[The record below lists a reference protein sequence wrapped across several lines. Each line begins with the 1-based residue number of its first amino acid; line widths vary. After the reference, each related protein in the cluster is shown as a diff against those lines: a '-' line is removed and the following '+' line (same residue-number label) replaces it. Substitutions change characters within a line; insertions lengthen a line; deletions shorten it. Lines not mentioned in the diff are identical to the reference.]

1 MLRLVIGDKQLSS
14 WSLRPWMLLR
24 HLGLS
29 FEEVCLP
36 LDTQRFHDE
45 IGRYTPARRVPVLL
59 DGALH
64 VWDSLAICEYLSE
77 REGGRGWPSDSAAR
91 ALARSISAEMHAG
104 FDALRSDWPLQA
116 ACRDIEAPL
125 SPEGRRDLERIDSI
139 WSECREEHRSR
150 GTWLFGERY
159 SIADAMYAP
168 VAIRCHTYGAT
179 LSEGAAAYLDHV
191 LSDPHIR
198 DWIRD
203 AGQETRREGQPV
215 ERT

>member
-1 MLRLVIGDKQLSS
+1 MLRLVIGDKHLSS

-29 FEEVCLP
+29 FEEVRLP

-77 REGGRGWPSDSAAR
+77 REGGRGWPSDAAAR

-104 FDALRSDWPLQA
+104 FAALRSDWPLQA
-116 ACRDIEAPL
+116 ASQGVEAPL

-139 WSECREEHRSR
+139 WAECREEYGSR
-150 GTWLFGERY
+150 GPWLFGERY

-168 VAIRCHTYGAT
+168 VAVRCHTYGAS
-179 LSEGAAAYLDHV
+179 LSEGAAVYRSHV
-191 LSDPHIR
+191 LSDPHLL

-203 AGQETRREGQPV
+203 AHDEISREGRPV
-215 ERT
+215 EHP